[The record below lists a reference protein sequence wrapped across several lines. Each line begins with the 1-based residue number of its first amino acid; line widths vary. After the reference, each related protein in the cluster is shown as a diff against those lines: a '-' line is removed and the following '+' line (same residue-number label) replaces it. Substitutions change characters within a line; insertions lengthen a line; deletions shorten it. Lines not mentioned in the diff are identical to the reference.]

1 MYLNPEKERLNM
13 HIIAT
18 DDEQSALNVL
28 MGAVREAVPFATV
41 HGFRNPLEA
50 LEFMK
55 ETKCEIAFLDIQMR
69 EMSGIVL
76 ARKLKEIYP
85 KVNIVFV
92 TGYSQYANEAFA
104 LHASGYVYKPVTADK
119 IVNEMENLRNPV
131 KWKDT
136 GILVNTF
143 GNFELIV
150 NGEEVSFGR
159 AKSKEMLAYLVDK
172 KGKTATRKELATVL
186 FEREDYSR
194 ATQDYLSKIVKELV
208 DVLERVGAEKI
219 LKRGLNSY
227 AVDVDAFYC
236 DYYEYE
242 KENATPE
249 ELNRFQG
256 EYMKQYSWAEVTL
269 AKLYWEKELMK

>member
-28 MGAVREAVPFATV
+28 MGAIKEAVPLATV

-50 LEFMK
+50 LDFIK
-55 ETKCEIAFLDIQMR
+55 ETKCDVAFLDIQMR

-85 KVNIVFV
+85 KVNIVFA

-119 IVNEMENLRNPV
+119 IAIEMENLRNPI
-131 KWKDT
+131 KWKET
-136 GILVNTF
+136 GIYVKTF
-143 GNFELIV
+143 GDFELIV
-150 NGEEVSFGR
+150 HGEVVSFGR
-159 AKSKEMLAYLVDK
+159 EKSKEMLAYLVDK
-172 KGKTATRKELATVL
+172 QGKSATRKELASVL
-186 FEREDYSR
+186 FENKDYTR
-194 ATQDYLSKIVKELV
+194 TVQDYMSKIIKELV
-208 DVLERVGAEKI
+208 QTLQSVGADQI

-227 AVDVDAFYC
+227 SIDTKAFSC
-236 DYYEYE
+236 DLYDYE
-242 KENATPE
+242 KENSSSGE
-249 ELNRFQG
+249 VNRFQG
-256 EYMKQYSWAEVTL
+256 EYMRQYSWGEVTL
-269 AKLYWEKELMK
+269 ARLYWKQENDK

>member
-1 MYLNPEKERLNM
+1 M

-28 MGAVREAVPFATV
+28 MGAISEAVPLATV

-50 LEFMK
+50 LELMK

-119 IVNEMENLRNPV
+119 SVNEMENLRNPV

-172 KGKTATRKELATVL
+172 QGKAATRKELASVL
-186 FEREDYSR
+186 FERGDYSR

-227 AVDVDAFYC
+227 AVDVDAFFC

-242 KENATPE
+242 KENVTPD

-269 AKLYWEKELMK
+269 AKLYWKKELMK

>member
-1 MYLNPEKERLNM
+1 M

-28 MGAVREAVPFATV
+28 MGAIQEAVPSATV

-119 IVNEMENLRNPV
+119 IINEMENLRNPV
-131 KWKDT
+131 KWKST
-136 GILVNTF
+136 GIYVNTF
-143 GNFELIV
+143 GKFELMV

-159 AKSKEMLAYLVDK
+159 EKSKELLAYLVDK
-172 KGKTATRKELATVL
+172 QGKSATRKELAMIL
-186 FEREDYSR
+186 FERDDYSR
-194 ATQDYLSKIVKELV
+194 ATQNYLSKIIKEL
-208 DVLERVGAEKI
+208 
-219 LKRGLNSY
+219 
-227 AVDVDAFYC
+227 
-236 DYYEYE
+236 
-242 KENATPE
+242 
-249 ELNRFQG
+249 G
-256 EYMKQYSWAEVTL
+256 E
-269 AKLYWEKELMK
+269 

>member
-1 MYLNPEKERLNM
+1 M

-28 MGAVREAVPFATV
+28 MGAIKDAVPFATV

-119 IVNEMENLRNPV
+119 IINEMENLRNPV

-136 GILVNTF
+136 GIFVSTF
-143 GNFELIV
+143 GSFELIV

-159 AKSKEMLAYLVDK
+159 AKSKELLAYLVDK
-172 KGKTATRKELATVL
+172 QGKAAARKELAAVL

-194 ATQDYLSKIVKELV
+194 ATQNYLSKIVKELLT
-208 DVLERVGAEKI
+208 VLERVGAEKI

-227 AVDVDAFYC
+227 SVDVDAFSC
-236 DYYEYE
+236 DLYDYE
-242 KENATPE
+242 KDNATPD
-249 ELNRFQG
+249 ELNLFQG

-269 AKLYWEKELMK
+269 ARLHWKKESC

>member
-1 MYLNPEKERLNM
+1 M

-28 MGAVREAVPFATV
+28 MGAVREAVPNVMV
-41 HGFRNPLEA
+41 HGFRNPVEA

-119 IVNEMENLRNPV
+119 ILIEMKNLRNPV
-131 KWKDT
+131 NWKDT
-136 GILVNTF
+136 GIFINTF
-143 GNFELIV
+143 GKFELIV

-172 KGKTATRKELATVL
+172 KGKPATRKELAAVL
-186 FEREDYSR
+186 FESDDYTR
-194 ATQDYLSKIVKELV
+194 ATQNYLSKIVKELV
-208 DVLERVGAEKI
+208 DVLERVGAERI

-227 AVDVDAFYC
+227 AVDVDTFSC

-242 KENATPE
+242 KENATPDV
-249 ELNRFQG
+249 LNRFQG
-256 EYMKQYSWAEVTL
+256 EYMEQYSWAEVTL
-269 AKLYWEKELMK
+269 ARLYWKKK

>member
-1 MYLNPEKERLNM
+1 M

-28 MGAVREAVPFATV
+28 MGAIKEAVPVATV

-119 IVNEMENLRNPV
+119 IINEMENLRNPV
-131 KWKDT
+131 KWKNT
-136 GILVNTF
+136 GIYVNTF
-143 GNFELIV
+143 GSFELIV

-159 AKSKEMLAYLVDK
+159 EKSKELLAYLVDK
-172 KGKTATRKELATVL
+172 QGKSATRKELAAVL

-194 ATQDYLSKIVKELV
+194 ATQNYLSKIIKELIRG
-208 DVLERVGAEKI
+208 LESVGAENI
-219 LKRGLNSY
+219 LKRGVNSY
-227 AVDVDAFYC
+227 AIDVNAIQC
-236 DYYEYE
+236 DLYEYE
-242 KENATPE
+242 KENATPDA
-249 ELNRFQG
+249 LNLFQG

-269 AKLYWEKELMK
+269 ARLFWKRKS

>member
-1 MYLNPEKERLNM
+1 M

-28 MGAVREAVPFATV
+28 MGAIKEAVPSATV

-50 LEFMK
+50 LTFMG
-55 ETKCEIAFLDIQMR
+55 ETKCDIAFLDIQMR
-69 EMSGIVL
+69 EMSGIIL
-76 ARKLKEIYP
+76 AKKLKEIHP

-119 IVNEMENLRNPV
+119 IITEMENLRHPV
-131 KWKDT
+131 KWKET
-136 GILVNTF
+136 GICINTF

-159 AKSKEMLAYLVDK
+159 EKSKEMLAYLVDK
-172 KGKTATRKELATVL
+172 QGRSATRKELAAVL

-194 ATQDYLSKIVKELV
+194 TTQNYLSKIIKELV
-208 DVLERVGAEKI
+208 NGLEQVGAEQI

-227 AVDVDAFYC
+227 SVDVDAFDC
-236 DYYEYE
+236 DLYAYE
-242 KENATPE
+242 KDDATPD

-256 EYMKQYSWAEVTL
+256 EYMKQYSWAEITL
-269 AKLYWEKELMK
+269 ARLYWRKK

>member
-1 MYLNPEKERLNM
+1 M
-13 HIIAT
+13 HILTT

-28 MGAVREAVPFATV
+28 IGAISEVVPKAEV

-55 ETKCEIAFLDIQMR
+55 ETKCEVAFLDIQMR
-69 EMSGIVL
+69 EMSGIIL

-104 LHASGYVYKPVTADK
+104 LHASGYIYKPVTAEK
-119 IVNEMENLRNPV
+119 IVTEMENLRHPV

-136 GILVNTF
+136 GIVVNTF

-159 AKSKEMLAYLVDK
+159 EKSKEMLAYLVDK
-172 KGKTATRKELATVL
+172 KGKAATRKELAFVL

-208 DVLERVGAEKI
+208 KALERVGAEKI

-227 AVDVDAFYC
+227 SVDVDVINC
-236 DYYEYE
+236 DLYDYE
-242 KENATPE
+242 KDDATPD

-269 AKLYWEKELMK
+269 ARLYWEKEEN

>member
-1 MYLNPEKERLNM
+1 M
-13 HIIAT
+13 HILAT

-28 MGAVREAVPFATV
+28 MRAIEEAVPIATV

-50 LEFMK
+50 LELMK
-55 ETKCEIAFLDIQMR
+55 EVKCEVAFLDIQMR
-69 EMSGIVL
+69 EISGMVL

-92 TGYSQYANEAFA
+92 TGYSQYANEAFS

-136 GILVNTF
+136 GIFVNTF

-150 NGEEVSFGR
+150 KGEVVSFGR
-159 AKSKEMLAYLVDK
+159 EKSKEMLAYLVDK
-172 KGKTATRKELATVL
+172 QGKSATRKELAAVL

-194 ATQDYLSKIVKELV
+194 ATQNYLSKIVKELV
-208 DVLERVGAEKI
+208 TVLERVGAENM

-227 AVDVDAFYC
+227 AVDPEAFFC
-236 DYYEYE
+236 DLYDYE
-242 KENATPE
+242 KDNVTPD
-249 ELNRFQG
+249 ELNRFRG

-269 AKLYWEKELMK
+269 ARLFWKKEIQN

>member
-1 MYLNPEKERLNM
+1 M
-13 HIIAT
+13 HILAI

-28 MGAVREAVPFATV
+28 VEAIKEAVSLATV
-41 HGFRNPLEA
+41 YGFRNPCEA

-55 ETKCEIAFLDIQMR
+55 KTNCDVAFLDIQMR

-76 ARKLKEIYP
+76 AKKLKEIYP
-85 KVNIVFV
+85 KVNIIFV

-104 LHASGYVYKPVTADK
+104 LHASGYVYKPITAEK
-119 IVNEMENLRNPV
+119 IVIEMENLRNPV
-131 KWKDT
+131 RWKET
-136 GILVNTF
+136 GIYVNTF

-150 NGEEVSFGR
+150 HGKEVSFGR
-159 AKSKEMLAYLVDK
+159 EKAKEMLAYLVDK
-172 KGKTATRKELATVL
+172 QGKSATRKELATIL

-194 ATQDYLSKIVKELV
+194 STQNYLSKIVKELIT
-208 DVLERVGAEKI
+208 VLERVGAEKI

-227 AVDVDAFYC
+227 SVDVDVFSC
-236 DYYEYE
+236 DLYDYE
-242 KENATPE
+242 KDNVTLD

-269 AKLYWEKELMK
+269 ARLYWKKEV

>member
-1 MYLNPEKERLNM
+1 MYLDSEKERLNM

-28 MGAVREAVPFATV
+28 MGAIRDAVPLATV
-41 HGFRNPLEA
+41 HGFRNPLDA

-69 EMSGIVL
+69 EMSGIVF

-85 KVNIVFV
+85 KINIVFV

-119 IVNEMENLRNPV
+119 IINEMENLRNPV

-136 GILVNTF
+136 GIVVNTF
-143 GNFELIV
+143 GKFELIV

-159 AKSKEMLAYLVDK
+159 AKAKELLAYLVDK
-172 KGKTATRKELATVL
+172 QGKSATRKELASVL

-194 ATQDYLSKIVKELV
+194 ATQNYLSKIIKELV
-208 DVLERVGAEKI
+208 SVLERVDADKI
-219 LKRGLNSY
+219 LRRGLNSY
-227 AVDVDAFYC
+227 SVDMGAFNC
-236 DYYEYE
+236 DLYDYESD
-242 KENATPE
+242 NVTPE

-269 AKLYWEKELMK
+269 ARLHWKKES

>member
-1 MYLNPEKERLNM
+1 M
-13 HIIAT
+13 HILAT

-28 MGAVREAVPFATV
+28 LGAIKEVVPNAVV
-41 HGFRNPLEA
+41 HGFRKPTEA
-50 LEFMK
+50 LRFME
-55 ETKCEIAFLDIQMR
+55 ETKCEVAFLDIHMR

-119 IVNEMENLRNPV
+119 ILNEMENLRNPL
-131 KWKDT
+131 KWKET
-136 GILVNTF
+136 AICVNTF

-150 NGEEVSFGR
+150 HGQEVTFGR
-159 AKSKEMLAYLVDK
+159 EKAKELLAYLVDK
-172 KGKTATRKELATVL
+172 QGKSATRKEIATVL

-194 ATQDYLSKIVKELV
+194 ATQNYLSKIVKELV
-208 DVLERVGAEKI
+208 TVLERVGAEKM
-219 LKRGLNSY
+219 LKRGLNRYS
-227 AVDVDAFYC
+227 VDVEAFSC
-236 DYYEYE
+236 DMYDYE
-242 KENATPE
+242 KDNATPD

-269 AKLYWEKELMK
+269 ARLYWKKEN